1 MTDLQRARRVA
12 AALLPAEASSD
23 AQVVRGEFHDVVLLP
38 GRAVVK
44 IARGRAVEHLERRA
58 HLSAVLADQDLP
70 FAVPVPLGPVTVFE
84 DCSAVAL
91 SWVPGA
97 PAPAGAGDP
106 RRLRDLLEVLAGVD
120 VSATSALAS
129 WLDVPHAYAGR
140 EGWSALME
148 QVVAAL
154 PPPVR
159 AVAGRRVQ
167 AAAQLAAVPAGLVHG
182 DLAGDN
188 VRWHRDGSLAG
199 VIDWDLASA
208 WDPAVDA
215 ACLAWFGWPAV
226 AAAVDEQT
234 HQRAHLGD
242 HLPPGVGGRGH
253 RQRRGPRRHR
263 EASARRDPR
272 AELRTAPLTALTQG
286 PAASVAPVA
295 LHATGTRSVKVSS
308 ASPTASIRRAGF
320 SSVLLTRT

>member
-1 MTDLQRARRVA
+1 MVQPQQASVTDPQRARQVA
-12 AALLPAEASSD
+12 AALLPAEASSG

-44 IARGRAVEHLERRA
+44 IARGRAMDHLERRA
-58 HLSAVLADQDLP
+58 HLSGALAGQDLP
-70 FAVPVPLGPVTVFE
+70 FAVPVPLGPVVAFE
-84 DCSAVAL
+84 DCAAVAL

-106 RRLRDLLEVLAGVD
+106 RRLRELLDALAGVD
-120 VSATSALAS
+120 VSATSALAP

-140 EGWSALME
+140 QRWSALME
-148 QVVAAL
+148 QVIADL

-159 AVAGRRVQ
+159 AAAARRVQ
-167 AAAQLAAVPAGLVHG
+167 AAAQLAVVPPLLVHG

-188 VRWHRDGSLAG
+188 VRWHGEGSLAG

-234 HQRAHLGD
+234 YRRARTWAATFHLES
-242 HLPPGVGGRGH
+242 VG
-253 RQRRGPRRHR
+253 
-263 EASARRDPR
+263 
-272 AELRTAPLTALTQG
+272 
-286 PAASVAPVA
+286 AAIDNGESQDVIAKR
-295 LHATGTRSVKVSS
+295 LHAATRELS
-308 ASPTASIRRAGF
+308 ATPRP
-320 SSVLLTRT
+320 